1 MIETS
6 APAGGATYTEHFV
19 NAAGTSLRY
28 YERGCGTNVVHLH
41 GGGGLAWSAAHQL
54 LSERCRVLAFESSNL
69 SQTPTD
75 NLAEM
80 LETAFETL
88 GLERYSLW
96 GASLGTQMALQL
108 ALRAPDRVETLVLEA
123 PNGPDPELATRLGEI
138 TAPTLVVCGTDDGV
152 VPPELARRYRE
163 LLPNSFL
170 MFVWAAGH
178 QVADDRPEAFVEVVG
193 DFVARRQAFMIDQA
207 NHALFP

>member
-1 MIETS
+1 M
-6 APAGGATYTEHFV
+6 
-19 NAAGTSLRY
+19 
-28 YERGCGTNVVHLH
+28 
-41 GGGGLAWSAAHQL
+41 LA
-54 LSERCRVLAFESSNL
+54 
-69 SQTPTD
+69 
-75 NLAEM
+75 
-80 LETAFETL
+80 TAFETL

-96 GASLGTQMALQL
+96 GASMGTQMALQL
-108 ALRAPDRVETLVLEA
+108 ALRKPDRVEALVLEA
-123 PNGPDPELATRLGEI
+123 PNAPEPELATRLGEI